1 MVIEIILGI
10 SLLIAIYVIINLLF
24 KLEKLETW
32 IQNIEEEITQVQTDI
47 IEIDDRG
54 YFESDDEVGTKF
66 SQITEIIKNIQTL
79 RGEDATNDTTE

>member
-1 MVIEIILGI
+1 MVFEIILGI

>member
-24 KLEKLETW
+24 KLEKVETW

-66 SQITEIIKNIQTL
+66 GQITEIIKNIQTL

>member
-54 YFESDDEVGTKF
+54 YFESDDEVGAKF

>member
-1 MVIEIILGI
+1 MVVEIILGI
-10 SLLIAIYVIINLLF
+10 LLLITIYVIINLML

>member
-10 SLLIAIYVIINLLF
+10 SLLITIYVIINLML

>member
-66 SQITEIIKNIQTL
+66 GQITEIIKNIQTL

>member
-1 MVIEIILGI
+1 MVVEIILGI
-10 SLLIAIYVIINLLF
+10 SLLITIYVIINLML

-54 YFESDDEVGTKF
+54 YFESDDEVGAKF

>member
-1 MVIEIILGI
+1 MVVEIILGI
-10 SLLIAIYVIINLLF
+10 SLLITVYVIINLML

>member
-1 MVIEIILGI
+1 MVVEIILGI
-10 SLLIAIYVIINLLF
+10 SLMITIYVIINLML

>member
-1 MVIEIILGI
+1 MVVEIILGI
-10 SLLIAIYVIINLLF
+10 SLLITIYVIINLML